1 MQRYEKK
8 IFWIR
13 KNLLKIIF
21 DPGSENSGTES
32 KDEKTG
38 CVTDA
43 ECYFMLNSN
52 EMMNKNVFG

>member
-1 MQRYEKK
+1 MQRCEK
-8 IFWIR
+8 FVWIR

-32 KDEKTG
+32 KDKNTG

-43 ECYFMLNSN
+43 ECYFHV
-52 EMMNKNVFG
+52 EQ